1 MANQQKIAEL
11 QAVREELDDFRALP
25 YPPKDSPE
33 RKAHTDELRRLM
45 ELSWKLEKDAYFS
58 LELPDELKL
67 EGLSL
72 KELYELEDHI
82 RGRELKAIHDAL
94 EDPAEEELRSARA
107 KALREQLQ
115 ALGREIAIVRRRE
128 FDPQPGEAPGYE
140 ERGYSASPGF
150 VKSNPA
156 NNDFYV
162 EQFKDDPWY
171 PAISHAHERLSSLIP
186 GYNISQIKEKFG
198 GLRYYFDYP
207 EEYPANPENY
217 SSKTP
222 EALRNQADRV
232 ITWAEGWVDGYEH
245 ARREAIAA
253 ANSETEGASEDD

>member
-1 MANQQKIAEL
+1 MANEQKLAEL
-11 QAVREELDDFRALP
+11 QSVRSELKELKAIP
-25 YPPKDSPE
+25 YPPKGSPE
-33 RKAHTDELRRLM
+33 LQSHNDELRRLM
-45 ELSWKLEKDAYFS
+45 ELSWKLEKEAYFS
-58 LELPDELKL
+58 LELPEEL
-67 EGLSL
+67 
-72 KELYELEDHI
+72 ELEDFSLEELLELESQI
-82 RGRELKAIHDAL
+82 SARELRAIQDPL
-94 EDPAEEELRSARA
+94 DDPAEETLRAARA

-115 ALGREIAIVRRRE
+115 AVSKQVAAVRRRD

-140 ERGYSASPGF
+140 ERGYSAAPGF

-171 PAISHAHERLSSLIP
+171 PAIKHAHEQLSGLIP

-198 GLRYYFDYP
+198 GLRYYISYP

-217 SSKTP
+217 DWKSP
-222 EALRNQADRV
+222 EELRRRAAAI

-245 ARREAIAA
+245 AQRELRAKADA
-253 ANSETEGASEDD
+253 ESEGETEDD

>member
-1 MANQQKIAEL
+1 MANEKKLAEL
-11 QAVREELDDFRALP
+11 QAMKSELDALRDLP

-33 RKAHTDELRRLM
+33 RKAHADELRRLM
-45 ELSWKLEKDAYFS
+45 ELSWKLEKEAYFS
-58 LELPDELKL
+58 LELPSELKL

-72 KELYELEDHI
+72 KELFALEEHI
-82 RGRELKAIHDAL
+82 RGRELKAIHDPI
-94 EDPAEEELRSARA
+94 EDPAQDELRIARE
-107 KALREQLQ
+107 KALRKQLQ
-115 ALGREIAIVRRRE
+115 AVGREIAIVRKRE
-128 FDPQPGEAPGYE
+128 FNPQPGEAPGYE

-150 VKSNPA
+150 VKSNPE

-171 PAISHAHERLSSLIP
+171 PAISQAHERLSSLIP
-186 GYNISQIKEKFG
+186 GYNIAQIKEKFG

-217 SSKTP
+217 SWRTP
-222 EALRNQADRV
+222 EELRKSADAV

-245 ARREAIAA
+245 ARREAREATK
-253 ANSETEGASEDD
+253 NESEGASTDD